1 MKYLKVLRTVFSKP
15 YYLLIAL
22 LVGGLVFTFAVWLPN
37 IQLIIVVAGSAGL
50 LELLA
55 LLWNMYGAIGS
66 NFTFVSAVVAIF
78 ISTLFGMNV
87 ALLVYF
93 IKKMQGGLSSI
104 KGNGVTNTGGLVA
117 GILGIGCA
125 ACGTFVLTS
134 VLTIIGAAGILS
146 YLPFGGEELGFVGV
160 GLLLYSLYTLA
171 KKISNPLLC

>member
-1 MKYLKVLRTVFSKP
+1 
-15 YYLLIAL
+15 
-22 LVGGLVFTFAVWLPN
+22 
-37 IQLIIVVAGSAGL
+37 
-50 LELLA
+50 
-55 LLWNMYGAIGS
+55 MYGAIGS

-146 YLPFGGEELGFVGV
+146 YLPFGASQHKVTPKQINKL
-160 GLLLYSLYTLA
+160 
-171 KKISNPLLC
+171 